1 MVGNPPPSADFSWDP
16 IRTNY
21 SYMLESPNIDASA
34 WTCANLW
41 LDFDYKLVDRNNTG
55 EEFLYVDLY
64 YNGGWHNKLE
74 LSNNGSVDWTM
85 AHIDI
90 NSVIGKGFKIGFR
103 AEGTNSE
110 DILHWYVDN
119 IHAYGICNP
128 PLNFTLVDQSQFTTN
143 LIWNTPVCSGGGGS
157 IPMDF
162 IYDDGT
168 WEDGLRYN
176 PGFLGWIGDKFPL
189 DPALSGTLESVDVY
203 FVDNGSGTPQTM
215 SVEVFDVAQASIGV
229 SAPFSASAPD
239 IWINVPLPSI
249 PFTGV
254 IYPMVKFDML
264 PGYAYFLA
272 CDTDGPNAPLMLAYM
287 YDGTTWSNP
296 SYWPG
301 GAVFFV
307 RGHALIPTDNGDKIP
322 VILDPTGVKPVFG
335 STAGTT
341 NLGTHESVQV
351 PLTMTDN
358 AEGSELM
365 GYNIWRTDE
374 TGIPPYNQLNSS
386 LLTDTTY
393 TDVYPDTLSVGEFYY
408 YVTAIYNNEADNSFL
423 CESIT
428 SDTVFVFIG
437 AGINEPGS
445 GAISIY
451 PNPATNYVTVKSD
464 YTMSRI
470 EVMNFT
476 GQTVI
481 NSNVETK
488 ASKINLTTLKAG
500 VYFVKVTTTEGIHTV
515 KITVMR

>member
-1 MVGNPPPSADFSWDP
+1 
-16 IRTNY
+16 
-21 SYMLESPNIDASA
+21 
-34 WTCANLW
+34 
-41 LDFDYKLVDRNNTG
+41 
-55 EEFLYVDLY
+55 
-64 YNGGWHNKLE
+64 
-74 LSNNGSVDWTM
+74 
-85 AHIDI
+85 
-90 NSVIGKGFKIGFR
+90 
-103 AEGTNSE
+103 
-110 DILHWYVDN
+110 
-119 IHAYGICNP
+119 
-128 PLNFTLVDQSQFTTN
+128 
-143 LIWNTPVCSGGGGS
+143 
-157 IPMDF
+157 
-162 IYDDGT
+162 
-168 WEDGLRYN
+168 
-176 PGFLGWIGDKFPL
+176 
-189 DPALSGTLESVDVY
+189 
-203 FVDNGSGTPQTM
+203 
-215 SVEVFDVAQASIGV
+215 
-229 SAPFSASAPD
+229 
-239 IWINVPLPSI
+239 
-249 PFTGV
+249 
-254 IYPMVKFDML
+254 ML